1 MESSNK
7 KVSDNRDLDYLS
19 DICSKQNEILKQK
32 VEEMKQEKLELVNDI
47 IVLNAVL
54 EALKKK
60 P

>member
-1 MESSNK
+1 MESTHK

-19 DICSKQNEILKQK
+19 DLCSKQNDILKQK
-32 VEEMKQEKLELVNDI
+32 VEEMRHEKVELVNDI
-47 IVLNAVL
+47 IVLSATL